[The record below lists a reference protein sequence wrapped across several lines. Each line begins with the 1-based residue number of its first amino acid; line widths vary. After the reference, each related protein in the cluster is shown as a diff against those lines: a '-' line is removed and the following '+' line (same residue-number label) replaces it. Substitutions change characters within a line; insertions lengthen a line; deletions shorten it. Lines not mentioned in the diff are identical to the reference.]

1 MLLPAAYGNKIN
13 VQVRSCFV
21 KVHYGV
27 KNLEVRITFFK
38 ITHIFFKHGFRCFP
52 IFRTDA
58 AILGIPEHHDYFLKQ
73 LFFFAFSD
81 MLIVVLDLSVG
92 SILPSVIFVESFVKK
107 FAVQFTQV
115 AFNIGYV
122 VRRSG
127 FIHVIREEIP
137 VVMLNAAVV

>member
-1 MLLPAAYGNKIN
+1 MNSSSMN
-13 VQVRSCFV
+13 
-21 KVHYGV
+21 
-27 KNLEVRITFFK
+27 
-38 ITHIFFKHGFRCFP
+38 FRCFP
-52 IFRTDA
+52 IFRTYA

-81 MLIVVLDLSVG
+81 VFVIIRDLSVG
-92 SILPSVIFVESFVKK
+92 AILPCVILDKSLVKK
-107 FAVQFTQV
+107 FVVQFTQV
-115 AFNIGYV
+115 AFYISYV